1 MTQQSRPQF
10 VEHSPLAPAATAY
23 PIRNVG
29 FGSRLC
35 ENVFPPA
42 KTARNRG
49 RSAST
54 RRSEHIFAVSGLES
68 ILARPRA
75 ALSDLNG
82 QTMRTPLTVAK
93 FDRAVDLLAEARQ
106 LLAQLIEVHTKLFPD
121 DQKIFEVEA
130 MVETS
135 VEKIEAYRDRLHP
148 N

>member
-1 MTQQSRPQF
+1 MISIVRDWKRLSHRF
-10 VEHSPLAPAATAY
+10 ADINGRACEAA
-23 PIRNVG
+23 
-29 FGSRLC
+29 
-35 ENVFPPA
+35 EEA
-42 KTARNRG
+42 K
-49 RSAST
+49 
-54 RRSEHIFAVSGLES
+54 
-68 ILARPRA
+68 A
-75 ALSDLNG
+75 AMLQEAQHGIPYS
-82 QTMRTPLTVAK
+82 PLTVAK